1 MRYSDGTV
9 RQYYK
14 KNRMWVVDVCDSNCE
29 VACAACEKKLEH
41 AAKGHPH
48 DPQCEHCMRGRMR
61 ARARPR
67 RTLVTN
73 NQTGVTV
80 YLDLMGPFEPDVT
93 GSVYEMTVL
102 EGQHGWIEIEGIK
115 DKSSES
121 TAERFLDTLR
131 DVLSRSNQRSEDVS
145 RVHTDQGNEFKGRFD
160 RIVRQMTAQHTD
172 TGGYNSS
179 TNPAENAQGRV
190 QQSGRA
196 MLVAST
202 GGHKYYQEL
211 RGPVLKRA
219 AYCINRCDRGSV
231 ASAYKKAWGESFVW
245 TSDEHAFASRCLYRT
260 HSHER
265 DKMEAL
271 SEVGLWVG
279 RNLDSNQHLVI
290 PLDAY
295 DSIADEYVLGKLLS
309 VSTVRVFDD
318 QFPLRCIPTGDS
330 DLVKFNDFVDR
341 FDPLYQHAP
350 IEGDG
355 DLEGE
360 YQVKSII

>member
-1 MRYSDGTV
+1 MRV
-9 RQYYK
+9 RIRK
-14 KNRMWVVDVCDSNCE
+14 LGERVLCGLATSTLSLVD
-29 VACAACEKKLEH
+29 A
-41 AAKGHPH
+41 
-48 DPQCEHCMRGRMR
+48 
-61 ARARPR
+61 
-67 RTLVTN
+67 
-73 NQTGVTV
+73 
-80 YLDLMGPFEPDVT
+80 
-93 GSVYEMTVL
+93 
-102 EGQHGWIEIEGIK
+102 
-115 DKSSES
+115 
-121 TAERFLDTLR
+121 
-131 DVLSRSNQRSEDVS
+131 
-145 RVHTDQGNEFKGRFD
+145 
-160 RIVRQMTAQHTD
+160 
-172 TGGYNSS
+172 YN
-179 TNPAENAQGRV
+179 
-190 QQSGRA
+190 
-196 MLVAST
+196 
-202 GGHKYYQEL
+202 
-211 RGPVLKRA
+211 
-219 AYCINRCDRGSV
+219 
-231 ASAYKKAWGESFVW
+231 
-245 TSDEHAFASRCLYRT
+245 YRT

>member
-1 MRYSDGTV
+1 
-9 RQYYK
+9 
-14 KNRMWVVDVCDSNCE
+14 
-29 VACAACEKKLEH
+29 
-41 AAKGHPH
+41 
-48 DPQCEHCMRGRMR
+48 
-61 ARARPR
+61 
-67 RTLVTN
+67 
-73 NQTGVTV
+73 
-80 YLDLMGPFEPDVT
+80 
-93 GSVYEMTVL
+93 
-102 EGQHGWIEIEGIK
+102 
-115 DKSSES
+115 
-121 TAERFLDTLR
+121 
-131 DVLSRSNQRSEDVS
+131 
-145 RVHTDQGNEFKGRFD
+145 
-160 RIVRQMTAQHTD
+160 
-172 TGGYNSS
+172 
-179 TNPAENAQGRV
+179 
-190 QQSGRA
+190 

-231 ASAYKKAWGESFVW
+231 ESAYKKAWGESFVW

-279 RNLDSNQHLVI
+279 RNIDSNQHLVI
-290 PLDAY
+290 PLEAY
-295 DSIADEYVLGKLLS
+295 DSIADEYVLGKVLS

-360 YQVKSII
+360 YQVKSIIGTRHRGRAKRYITEWEGGAVTIEPESSFDSRLVTEYEDKLRSIEEAHAVAVAHLSEMERMVAELMSKQKVQGELSDWVPGVTDEFDTVTDLRLEAVSEETAQEVLESGNHMKLRMILKEKLKRTVGVRVD